1 VPVYAITSAALA
13 CLPLLSAAA
22 GLSVLW
28 PALRGTAGAADVMA
42 DLGTTALLVLPAT
55 VVGLAVQA
63 GLTLLFVRLFGL
75 GLRAGFHPVRSR
87 TGWQVWATER
97 LMDDARTYL
106 YPLYASLVT
115 PVWLRALG
123 ARVGRGVEA
132 STVLMLPAMT
142 TVGDHAFLADDT
154 LVGSYELAGGWLRIE
169 RAKVGKRAFL
179 GNSGMA
185 GPGRV
190 VRKNSLVAVLSAAP
204 RRAKAGTSWLGSPP
218 VQLRRSAASGDQSRT
233 FSPPTSVKVQRAL
246 VELCRLIP
254 VVVSAGLG
262 LGVALTLVTALERWG
277 GPVTLLISGPLL
289 FVAGI
294 AAALLATAAKWA
306 LVGRHRAVEH
316 PLWSSFVWRNELAD
330 AFIEMVAV
338 PWFVRGAL
346 ATPVFVLWLRSLGAK
361 IGRGVWCESYW
372 LPEPD
377 LVRLGAGATVNR
389 GCVLQT
395 HLFHDRIMSMDTAT
409 LHPGAT
415 LGPQSVILPAA
426 SLGEGVTVGPSS
438 LVLRGD
444 EVPAGSRWIGNPIA
458 PWR

>member
-1 VPVYAITSAALA
+1 
-13 CLPLLSAAA
+13 
-22 GLSVLW
+22 
-28 PALRGTAGAADVMA
+28 
-42 DLGTTALLVLPAT
+42 
-55 VVGLAVQA
+55 
-63 GLTLLFVRLFGL
+63 VRLFGL
-75 GLRAGFHPVRSR
+75 GLRAGFYPVRSR

-106 YPLYASLVT
+106 YPLYSSLIT
-115 PVWLRALG
+115 PAWLRALG

-132 STVLMLPAMT
+132 STVLMLPAMA

-154 LVGSYELAGGWLRIE
+154 LVGSYDLAGGWLRIE

-218 VQLRRSAASGDQSRT
+218 VQLRRSVASGDRSRT

-254 VVVSAGLG
+254 VTFSACLG
-262 LGVALTLVTALERWG
+262 LGVALALVTALHVWG
-277 GPVTLLISGPLL
+277 ELAALLLAGPLL
-289 FVAGI
+289 AVVGLVAS
-294 AAALLATAAKWA
+294 LVATAAKWA

-316 PLWSSFVWRNELAD
+316 PLWSPFVWSNELAD
-330 AFIEMVAV
+330 AFIETVAV
-338 PWFVRGAL
+338 PWFVRGTL
-346 ATPVFVLWLRSLGAK
+346 TTPVFTLWLRSLGAH

-377 LVRLGAGATVNR
+377 LVRLGDGATVNR

-395 HLFHDRIMSMDTAT
+395 HLFHDRIMSMDTVT
-409 LHPGAT
+409 LQAGAT

-426 SLGEGVTVGPSS
+426 RLGESATVGPSS

-458 PWR
+458 PW